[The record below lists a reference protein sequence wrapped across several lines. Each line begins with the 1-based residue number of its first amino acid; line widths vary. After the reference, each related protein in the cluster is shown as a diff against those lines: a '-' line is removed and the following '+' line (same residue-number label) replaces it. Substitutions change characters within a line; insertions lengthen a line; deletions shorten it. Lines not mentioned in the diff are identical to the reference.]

1 MEKTKLVLA
10 FFAGLSMGSFAWAQ
24 ADHRLE
30 IPKDPGRWR
39 MLEVVQPFS
48 ESDFRL
54 ANDMGISGD
63 FVVAVRVDRSM
74 GNRIVLTREVVSY
87 ETFQLET
94 GIAESP
100 DNGKFDATTLDESG
114 AGGIPIPPPP
124 SDFGWQPGDTV
135 IYYRFGTVGGRSA
148 RRTVVYQYAGAGGR
162 EEWIRTHNIIH
173 YCDIVDCTKPPQPK
187 VGL

>member
-1 MEKTKLVLA
+1 MKYSKLVLA
-10 FFAGLSMGSFAWAQ
+10 LFAGLSMGGFAWAQ

-30 IPKDPGRWR
+30 IPKEPNQWR
-39 MLEVVQPFS
+39 MNAVVQPFS

-54 ANDMGISGD
+54 ADDMGISGD

-87 ETFQLET
+87 ETFQLEN
-94 GIAESP
+94 GIAER
-100 DNGKFDATTLDESG
+100 DGTEKFDPTTQDESG

-148 RRTVVYQYAGAGGR
+148 RRTVVYQYSGGGEDPWVR
-162 EEWIRTHNIIH
+162 MHNSIH
-173 YCDIVDCTKPPQPK
+173 YCDVVDCTEPPQPK
-187 VGL
+187 NGF